1 MINKLLAV
9 HTARFIISRMH
20 TFEKPLLFTALY
32 SEKYNFIIHIIR
44 WVCYN
49 QQAESQQ
56 MYARFQYYIRKKG
69 T

>member
-1 MINKLLAV
+1 M
-9 HTARFIISRMH
+9 
-20 TFEKPLLFTALY
+20 Y
-32 SEKYNFIIHIIR
+32 SEKYNLVIHIVER
-44 WVCYN
+44 VCYN